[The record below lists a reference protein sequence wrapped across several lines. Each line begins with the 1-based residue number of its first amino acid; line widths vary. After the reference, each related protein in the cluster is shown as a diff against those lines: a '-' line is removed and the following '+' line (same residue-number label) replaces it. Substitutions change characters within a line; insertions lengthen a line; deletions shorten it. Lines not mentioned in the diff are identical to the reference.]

1 MPALDTPPDPT
12 FMSLP
17 CHERRWQRT
26 VSEVTPT
33 SADSC
38 LPWGIRIGPTN
49 VAAMGRDGWNF
60 AEVFERISDHIGD
73 ALAQQQLD
81 RAMTWSQFNRRSNG
95 VAASLLGAGLV
106 EQDKVAQYLYNCPEY
121 LESVY
126 ASFKAGQAV
135 VNTNYRYT
143 ADELV
148 YLWDNADVAAV
159 VFHGAFSDQ
168 CAAVRERLAKIKV
181 WLWVDDGS
189 GPCPDFAL
197 PYEDCAAL
205 GTDDNVVGPWGRSGD
220 HLLLLYTGGTTGMPK
235 GVMWRQADLFGALD
249 ANNRRRLAPEVDL
262 DAMTD
267 RIERAGPRN
276 LPGAPLMHGTGL
288 FNAISNLMIGG
299 SVITMA
305 GRRFDPIELLETIE
319 THRIN
324 SMSIVGDAFAKP
336 ILRALD
342 TEPGRFDISSL
353 RVIVSSGVI
362 WSAETKA
369 GLLAHNERLIMVDTL
384 GSSEAIGMATSTTTA
399 DSLNEHNESGAA
411 TARFTLGPTTRVV
424 TDDGRDVVPGSGE
437 LGRVALRGFT
447 PIGYYKDEAK
457 SASTFQIIDGERY
470 SIPGDWAE
478 VTRDGAVKLL
488 GRGSQCINTGGEK
501 VYPEEVEEALKLHPA
516 IRDAAVVGVA
526 DERFGQAVCALVE
539 TEADQMLDADEVIA
553 HVKARLA
560 GYKAPK
566 RVIEVASLNR
576 AANGKLDYRR
586 LSDLAESPRPDR

>member
-1 MPALDTPPDPT
+1 MGDL
-12 FMSLP
+12 
-17 CHERRWQRT
+17 HR
-26 VSEVTPT
+26 PT
-33 SADSC
+33 S
-38 LPWGIRIGPTN
+38 
-49 VAAMGRDGWNF
+49 VAVMGRDGWNF

-81 RAMTWSQFNRRSNG
+81 RAMTWSQFNRRANG
-95 VAASLLGAGLV
+95 VAAGLLSAGLV

-159 VFHGAFSDQ
+159 VFHGTFSDQ
-168 CAAVRERLAKIKV
+168 CAAVRERLAGIKA
-181 WLWVDDGS
+181 WLWVDDDS
-189 GPCPDFAL
+189 GPCPDFAA
-197 PYEDCAAL
+197 PYEQWAAA
-205 GTDDNVVGPWGRSGD
+205 GTDDNVAGGWGRSGD

-249 ANNRRRLAPEVDL
+249 ANNRRRLPPEVDL

-305 GRRFDPIELLETIE
+305 GRRFDPIELLGTIE

-342 TEPGRFDISSL
+342 AEPGRFDISSL

-369 GLLAHNERLIMVDTL
+369 GLLAHNDRLIMVDTL

-399 DSLNEHNESGAA
+399 DSVNEHNESGAA

-424 TDDGRDVVPGSGE
+424 TEDGRDVVAGSGE

-447 PIGYYKDEAK
+447 PIGYYKDDAK
-457 SASTFQIIDGERY
+457 TASTFQMIDGERY

-478 VTRDGAVKLL
+478 VTADGAVKLL

-539 TEADQMLDADEVIA
+539 IEAGEALDADAVIA
-553 HVKARLA
+553 HTKARLA

-566 RVIEVASLNR
+566 RIIEVASLNR

-586 LSDLAESPRPDR
+586 LSDLAESP